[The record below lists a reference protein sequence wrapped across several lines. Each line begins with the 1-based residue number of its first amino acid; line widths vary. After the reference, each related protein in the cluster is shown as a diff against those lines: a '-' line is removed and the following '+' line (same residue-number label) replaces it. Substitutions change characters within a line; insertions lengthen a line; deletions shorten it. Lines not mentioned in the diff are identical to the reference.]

1 MGKNNIQT
9 LINQNTKEGIK
20 MTKLLVKNWKG
31 ATTVMTVGL
40 ILCLILGIPLI
51 TGCQSGVVSAQDI
64 AVNSPEVQDAL
75 GGDVKVIGTEIGVG
89 KALVVCADTDGN
101 SYVVAEI
108 DLKNKDVI
116 NVSYPAVGEP
126 YLPNPQ
132 MESEVLQTITNKL
145 SYAPGEEVAIEMVN
159 ISAETISGGG
169 VYFSVYNLD
178 GNLLAGNGLFLA
190 FEWVPGEGFSSFTW
204 NQANENSEQVEPG
217 TYVILGKAGDYSD
230 ATLIT
235 IN

>member
-1 MGKNNIQT
+1 MKR
-9 LINQNTKEGIK
+9 
-20 MTKLLVKNWKG
+20 LLVKNRKG
-31 ATTVMTVGL
+31 ATTLMTLGL
-40 ILCLILGIPLI
+40 ALSLILGIAI
-51 TGCQSGVVSAQDI
+51 VTGCQSGAVSAQDI

-75 GGDVKVIGTEIGVG
+75 GGEVKVVATEIGDG
-89 KALVVCADTDGN
+89 KALVICTDTEGN

-108 DLKNKDVI
+108 DLVDKDVTKI
-116 NVSYPAVGEP
+116 SYPAVGEP

-145 SYAPGEEVAIEMVN
+145 SYSPGEEITIEMVN

-169 VYFSVYNLD
+169 VYFSVYDLY

-190 FEWVPGEGFSSFTW
+190 FEWAPGEGFSSFTW
-204 NQANENSEQVEPG
+204 NQTNENGEQVDRG

-230 ATLIT
+230 ATVIS
-235 IN
+235 ID